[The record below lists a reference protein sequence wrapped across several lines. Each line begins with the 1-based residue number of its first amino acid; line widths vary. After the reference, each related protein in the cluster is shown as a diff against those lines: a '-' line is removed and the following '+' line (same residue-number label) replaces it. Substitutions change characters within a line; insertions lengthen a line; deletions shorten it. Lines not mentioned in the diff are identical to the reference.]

1 MHNLTVDESLDNPS
15 CVKFGIFADTAVK
28 TCTEEGDWYVDNST
42 GEEWTDYRCM
52 LTLLYMYV
60 CKIFN
65 LHIPTSRFN
74 MCRFNRKAAPIYF
87 ISNN

>member
-1 MHNLTVDESLDNPS
+1 MHNVPVDERSDNPR

-52 LTLLYMYV
+52 LT
-60 CKIFN
+60 ITF
-65 LHIPTSRFN
+65 
-74 MCRFNRKAAPIYF
+74 
-87 ISNN
+87 